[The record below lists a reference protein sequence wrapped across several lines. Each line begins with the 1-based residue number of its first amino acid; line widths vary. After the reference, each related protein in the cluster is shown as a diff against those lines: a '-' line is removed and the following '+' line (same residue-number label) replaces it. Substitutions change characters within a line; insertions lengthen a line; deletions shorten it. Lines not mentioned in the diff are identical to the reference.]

1 MPDLKQLV
9 IEMRALMDRTPT
21 VMQAMSRT
29 PPRSKQG
36 IMLYIRDHGF
46 PWSVTYANQRVRG
59 DN

>member
-21 VMQAMSRT
+21 VMQAMGKK
-29 PPRSKQG
+29 PPRSEYG
-36 IMLYIRDHGF
+36 VMSYIRSHGF
-46 PWSVTYANQRVRG
+46 PWSVTYANQHVRS